1 MAQALA
7 ERDLRLLQESGFSAK
22 QAEGIL
28 SVTQSQAENT
38 EKKVVTREYL
48 DLQAENITKSLVIQ
62 VGGVVLSGILLLGW
76 FTNYLDNK
84 THRRFND
91 FKDNVNVRFDEQ
103 NKRFDDQNK
112 RFDEQNKRFED
123 RFNRFEDR
131 FNRFEDRFNRIE
143 SDLKEL
149 KEEVRKAIK

>member
-7 ERDLRLLQESGFSAK
+7 DRDLRLLQEYGFSAK

-103 NKRFDDQNK
+103 SKRFDEQNK
-112 RFDEQNKRFED
+112 RFDEQNK
-123 RFNRFEDR
+123 RFEDR